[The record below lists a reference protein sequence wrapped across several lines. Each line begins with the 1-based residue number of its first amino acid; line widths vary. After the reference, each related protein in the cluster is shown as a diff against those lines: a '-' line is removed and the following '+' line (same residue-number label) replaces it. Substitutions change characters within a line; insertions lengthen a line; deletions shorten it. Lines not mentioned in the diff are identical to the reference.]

1 MLREGRPIIE
11 LFLCCFNLCCAWIM
25 HDEDSKRLQVRGD
38 GAPAPLATLALYFE
52 FFNGRTYDDGTT
64 EYLFLRAF
72 AHRLE
77 REPEAA
83 NGERKGLE
91 GGRRSKPSI
100 DRRRNSYR
108 RIDKWSRRRE
118 EDDKMRR
125 ASESSKIGEQSVS
138 SVGERVLSRHWSR
151 RQRRRGK

>member
-1 MLREGRPIIE
+1 MAGHTTTALRSA
-11 LFLCCFNLCCAWIM
+11 F
-25 HDEDSKRLQVRGD
+25 SSVRL
-38 GAPAPLATLALYFE
+38 LKK
-52 FFNGRTYDDGTT
+52 
-64 EYLFLRAF
+64 
-72 AHRLE
+72 LE
-77 REPEAA
+77 REVEAA

-108 RIDKWSRRRE
+108 CVDKWSRRRE

-125 ASESSKIGEQSVS
+125 ALESSNIGEQSVS
-138 SVGERVLSRHWSR
+138 SVGERVLSRRWSRRER